1 MKRKKKDLQETESRT
16 KSEDEMLDELLDELR
31 REDNMVEEMKEQLR
45 QRKRKFW
52 RNRVIWYLFAARS
65 EVWYPP
71 LGESRGLVPAKA
83 ARALRD
89 QAFLQAPGT
98 KSPKLTEIGIPNLD
112 FRQSSG

>member
-1 MKRKKKDLQETESRT
+1 M
-16 KSEDEMLDELLDELR
+16 
-31 REDNMVEEMKEQLR
+31 
-45 QRKRKFW
+45 
-52 RNRVIWYLFAARS
+52 IWYLFAARS

-98 KSPKLTEIGIPNLD
+98 KSPKLAEIREPNLD
-112 FRQSSG
+112 FCQRQPQKSLLGYQTADYGQP